1 MVAAAAF
8 CGLKFGTAHMDAGV
22 AAYGRRMRERML
34 KTVRNLIK
42 LHEINELELKTAFM
56 TPGLL

>member
-1 MVAAAAF
+1 
-8 CGLKFGTAHMDAGV
+8 MDAGV
-22 AAYGRRMRERML
+22 AAYGRRMCERML

-42 LHEINELELKTAFM
+42 LHGINGLELESAFM

>member
-1 MVAAAAF
+1 
-8 CGLKFGTAHMDAGV
+8 
-22 AAYGRRMRERML
+22 MRECTV

-42 LHEINELELKTAFM
+42 LHGINELELKSAFM